1 MTSSVVD
8 PEELFSKYPIIQRE
22 SFAKHLTQ
30 FLNTKADDGYV
41 LNLNAEWGAGK
52 TTFLKCWYNMLKEDH
67 PVVYFD
73 AWKSDFTHDAML
85 ALLDTFHD
93 QLMSPLTENKELTKK
108 LIEKGS
114 HFVKTAIPSL
124 LVGYLKHKT
133 GVSKDESLLGEASE
147 HFGLDFAEKE
157 LGDAI
162 KETMKAMLEQR
173 NKVEGIKEFKNTLV
187 ELSKNYLDVFNAK
200 KAPIYVL
207 IDELDRCRPNY
218 AIEVIEC
225 VKHFFDTKDFVFI
238 LSTDTEQLQH
248 SIKAV
253 YGEGFDSHSYLSR
266 FFDRVVTLPRPS
278 LREYIE
284 ISINKLVTFNHNDNN
299 APCLMTLIVTIFDC
313 HGVQSIREINK
324 IFSDIEVAVSQKTN
338 FELLPILI
346 LSILNRKY
354 KKHYESFKNKRLN
367 PYITHE
373 YSETRHNENTLELPN
388 ITNFVDITNSVKLSI
403 QDMLHHLITLGGY
416 ESTYGYEQF
425 NYDENLTK
433 NNIMLAVRQYS
444 QLFTTSPSVTKT
456 NLATERIEY
465 FKIIDMAGHF
475 N

>member
-1 MTSSVVD
+1 MKSSVVD

-22 SFAKHLTQ
+22 SFAQHLTQ

-93 QLMSPLTENKELTKK
+93 QLMSPLTANKELTQK
-108 LIEKGS
+108 LLEKGS

-133 GVSKDESLLGEASE
+133 GVPQNESLLGEVSE

-173 NKVEGIKEFKNTLV
+173 NKVEGIKEFQNTLV
-187 ELSKNYLDVFNAK
+187 ELSKKYLDVFNTK

-225 VKHFFDTKDFVFI
+225 VKHFFDTKDFVFV

-266 FFDRVVTLPRPS
+266 FFDRTVTIPTPT
-278 LREYIE
+278 LREYSQSVLNSYLNFEHVPDE
-284 ISINKLVTFNHNDNN
+284 IPDIGELFEKIFAWHDIN
-299 APCLMTLIVTIFDC
+299 
-313 HGVQSIREINK
+313 SIREIKK
-324 IFSDIEVAVSQKTN
+324 IFSDLDVAKSIN
-338 FELLPILI
+338 MRFEILPLLL
-346 LSILNRKY
+346 LSILKRNHLHHFKKFKKSNTCPYLRNRSSN
-354 KKHYESFKNKRLN
+354 YEEN
-367 PYITHE
+367 I
-373 YSETRHNENTLELPN
+373 RH
-388 ITNFVDITNSVKLSI
+388 VTNSSNINKFKLTS
-403 QDMLHHLITLGGY
+403 
-416 ESTYGYEQF
+416 SSSVSF
-425 NYDENLTK
+425 DEVIYCIAQCIN
-433 NNIMLAVRQYS
+433 R
-444 QLFTTSPSVTKT
+444 PSVESYSNYWGV
-456 NLATERIEY
+456 NLSDS
-465 FKIIDMAGHF
+465 FGSSKIIDVVKALSSDLSINRALPEASREDYFNLIDLVGHF
-475 N
+475 E